1 VSTELI
7 VLVWSIKY
15 VVTVAKEFA
24 YTNHID
30 N

>member
-1 VSTELI
+1 VCPLI

-15 VVTVAKEFA
+15 VITVTKEFMHS
-24 YTNHID
+24 YNQID